1 MSDQKDEINKAEL
14 LRELHKRYQDWQ
26 ALLDQIGQA
35 HLGLNPAKNGIQR
48 KLGNMVFRIS
58 PTGEPAITKH
68 I

>member
-14 LRELHKRYQDWQ
+14 LHELHKRHQNWQ
-26 ALLDQIGQA
+26 ALLDQIGLARTDQ
-35 HLGLNPAKNGIQR
+35 PAINGIQR